1 MNDTKQLYGG
11 LGFASGSELRL
22 QKIRQTVEFSLKK
35 RGLEAEIGVD
45 LVARKVQFITDECSI
60 TLEFSEPL
68 SGARKNHPDINIGA
82 ENRAKAGP
90 ENTALHVEITLSDC
104 LNDDPKTLL
113 AFLMIDLVR
122 AHYPVCVEWL
132 KPTAQLRAEDFLSI
146 FDIDLTGHVVRP
158 RRPVRRKSARRFAS
172 VQAAVRANQTGAT
185 PAGHLNAPLTKGLG
199 WPDAQVALAEAYRL
213 PLASEGSVRAG
224 GNASVLFRFSARIRS
239 SFARDLSPFLT
250 MRQAVTVLFRRE
262 NFLPKH

>member
-1 MNDTKQLYGG
+1 MNGTKQLYGG
-11 LGFASGSELRL
+11 LGFASGSDLRL

-45 LVARKVQFITDECSI
+45 LVARKVQFIADECSI

-68 SGARKNHPDINIGA
+68 LGASKNHPDVNIGA

-90 ENTALHVEITLSDC
+90 ENTALHVEIALSDC

-146 FDIDLTGHVVRP
+146 FDIDLTGHVVSP
-158 RRPVRRKSARRFAS
+158 RRAAPEVGRPLCLGPGRRTCQSDRRHPCRISERSPNKRSGLARCTSRTGRS
-172 VQAAVRANQTGAT
+172 IQAAACQ
-185 PAGHLNAPLTKGLG
+185 
-199 WPDAQVALAEAYRL
+199 
-213 PLASEGSVRAG
+213 
-224 GNASVLFRFSARIRS
+224 
-239 SFARDLSPFLT
+239 
-250 MRQAVTVLFRRE
+250 
-262 NFLPKH
+262 

>member
-1 MNDTKQLYGG
+1 LTFILVKGELTLGDLTMNGTKQLYGG
-11 LGFASGSELRL
+11 LGFAAGSELRL

-35 RGLEAEIGVD
+35 RGFEAEIGVD
-45 LVARKVQFITDECSI
+45 LVARKVQFIVDECSI

-68 SGARKNHPDINIGA
+68 SGASKNHPDVNIGA

-113 AFLMIDLVR
+113 AFLMIDLIR

-158 RRPVRRKSARRFAS
+158 HRAVRRKSAGRFAAVWS
-172 VQAAVRANQTGAT
+172 AASPHGGIKQLRQFSKF
-185 PAGHLNAPLTKGLG
+185 TKPFTLRCG
-199 WPDAQVALAEAYRL
+199 
-213 PLASEGSVRAG
+213 
-224 GNASVLFRFSARIRS
+224 
-239 SFARDLSPFLT
+239 DL
-250 MRQAVTVLFRRE
+250 
-262 NFLPKH
+262 H

>member
-1 MNDTKQLYGG
+1 MDGTKQLYGG
-11 LGFASGSELRL
+11 LGFASGSDLRL

-45 LVARKVQFITDECSI
+45 LVARKVQFIADECSI

-68 SGARKNHPDINIGA
+68 SGASKNHPHVNIGA

-113 AFLMIDLVR
+113 AFLMIDLIR

-146 FDIDLTGHVVRP
+146 FDIDLTGHVVSP
-158 RRPVRRKSARRFAS
+158 RRAVRRKSAGRFAA
-172 VQAAVRANQTGAT
+172 VQAAVRASQTGAT
-185 PAGHLNAPLTKGLG
+185 PAGYLNAPQTKGLG
-199 WPDAQVALAEAYRL
+199 WPDAQVALTEAYRL
-213 PLASEGSVRAG
+213 PLPSERSVRAG
-224 GNASVLFRFSARIRS
+224 GKASVLFRLSAGFGS
-239 SFARDLSPFLT
+239 AFALVLSLFLT
-250 MRQAVTVLFRRE
+250 MRQAVITLFRRE
-262 NFLPKH
+262 YFMPKH